1 VEVLNERLMGLKKIG
16 GIAKID
22 GIEKNQSIFFLPL
35 PALICNLYYYV
46 LVIPITHQNE

>member
-22 GIEKNQSIFFLPL
+22 GIEKNQSIFF
-35 PALICNLYYYV
+35 NL
-46 LVIPITHQNE
+46 LSPSASANL